1 MARGVTGTWCRWA
14 ILAGLAALLAAASA
28 QAQERYTLFGRVRD
42 AASGEGIAGA
52 QVVIQGT
59 PFGALADNSGAYT
72 IRVAL
77 APGSYTVEASFI
89 GRGSARQTIEIGAD
103 RLVRVPDIL
112 LRETALELEAIVVTG
127 TAAPTAVRALGNSVS
142 QVSGQALSDLPAV
155 TVDQALQ
162 GKIAGAYITSNTGT
176 PGGGVSVRL
185 RGTSSITGGAEPL
198 YIVDGVIVDNNADQQ
213 INFGYRSNPSNR
225 LADLDPDDIER
236 IEVLKGA
243 AAAALW
249 GSRAN
254 NGVIQIFTKRGRA
267 GGTQITAAS
276 RLTYSDLERR
286 IPFALTPKDEKGN
299 TVQRYDHQDLLFRE
313 AWSTDSYLSVA
324 GGSEETRYY
333 LSANLVDQ
341 EGIMLGSGHQKLN
354 TRMNLDQRLG
364 DRLDLSA
371 GANYIRSR
379 TDLVINGEQGAGG
392 LLTAIVFTPTTVNLA
407 ERDPETGKLK
417 NPAFVFPNPLEVVE
431 EWSTPQNVDRFVGS
445 LQARATPL
453 TDLNL
458 EYRFGYD
465 RYDMETD
472 LFIPRGSS
480 WAPLGSSTSVNRRSL
495 LINND
500 VVANYSYS
508 VGAALRMTSSA
519 GMNHTYQEAQNLNLS
534 ASDLTPLTELV
545 RGAVMSA
552 SEAMVETA
560 TLGFFAQQQAAW
572 KGRLFLTGALRF
584 DASSTFG
591 EDERW
596 QWYPK
601 VSGSWVLSEEPL
613 FQRRAPD
620 WISELRLRGAL
631 GYAGNQPPLDA
642 AYARFSRY
650 VNTINVDRLGL
661 VPSSQVGNPEL
672 KPERQREIEVGF
684 DAAFLDQRIGLKFTY
699 YDQETE
705 DLLLSRPLSPSS
717 GFASILE
724 NVGRLSNRGVEVE
737 LSTVNVKRAGFGW
750 TSTLIYSSNR
760 NRMEEMVGDPLTFGY
775 NNRVAEGHPLGV
787 FYMSAYARNPDGS
800 IQMDSIGPVR
810 AAAPAY
816 VGSPWPKFQ
825 LSLNNEFR
833 LGQNWSA
840 TVLLDGQF
848 GHKIWNQTRRIMDI
862 FRAGPLYDA
871 MLRGE
876 VTAAYRSRVQSIW
889 EAYLEDGDYMKL
901 RDAAVRY
908 QTSAPWVRRLG
919 ARTLQIELVGRNL
932 YTWTDYRGYDP
943 EVNMFG
949 LNTVARGVD
958 FAVYPNPRSVSLG
971 VRLGY

>member
-1 MARGVTGTWCRWA
+1 MDRGTRVCQPLIT
-14 ILAGLAALLAAASA
+14 GLAVLLMAVPAG
-28 QAQERYTLFGRVRD
+28 AQERYTVFGRVRD

-52 QVVIQGT
+52 QVVIEGT
-59 PFGALADNSGAYT
+59 EFGALADNSGAYT

-77 APGSYTVEASFI
+77 PPGSYRVEASFI
-89 GRGSARQTIEIGAD
+89 GRGSASQTIQLGGE
-103 RLVRVPDIL
+103 RLVRVPDIM

-127 TAAPTAVRALGNSVS
+127 TGAPTAVRALGNSVS
-142 QVSGQALSDLPAV
+142 QVSGQTLSETPAV

-225 LADLDPDDIER
+225 LADLDPDDMER

-254 NGVIQIFTKRGRA
+254 NGVIRIFTKRGRA
-267 GGTQITAAS
+267 GGAQITAAS
-276 RLTYSDLERR
+276 RVTFSELIKKL
-286 IPFALTPKDEKGN
+286 PFALTPVDEKGN
-299 TVQRYDHQDLLFRE
+299 AVARYDHQDLLFRD
-313 AWSTDSYLSVA
+313 AWSTDSYVSLA
-324 GGSEETRYY
+324 GGSQDTRYY

-341 EGIMLGSGHQKLN
+341 EGIMIGSGHRKLN

-364 DRLDLSA
+364 DWLDLSV
-371 GANYIRSR
+371 GANYIRSH
-379 TDLVINGEQGAGG
+379 TDLVINGENGTGG

-431 EWSTPQNVDRFVGS
+431 EWSTPQDIDRFIGS
-445 LQARATPL
+445 LQARGSPL
-453 TDLNL
+453 PDLTL

-465 RYDMETD
+465 RYDMETA

-480 WAPLGSSTSVNRRSL
+480 AALLGSSSSVNRRSL
-495 LINND
+495 LVNND
-500 VVANYSYS
+500 LVANYSF
-508 VGAALRMTSSA
+508 GLGRWLRLTTSA
-519 GMNHTYQEAQNLNLS
+519 GVNHTYQEVQNLNLG
-534 ASDLTPLTELV
+534 ATDLTPLTELV
-545 RGAVMSA
+545 RGAVMTA
-552 SEAMVETA
+552 SESRVELA
-560 TLGFFAQQQAAW
+560 TLGFFGQEQVAW

-591 EDERW
+591 QEERW
-596 QWYPK
+596 QLYPK
-601 VSGSWVLSEEPL
+601 VSGSWVLSEEP
-613 FQRRAPD
+613 FFRGFAPG
-620 WISELRLRGAL
+620 WVSEVRLRGAL

-661 VPSSQVGNPEL
+661 VPSGQVGNPAL
-672 KPERQREIEVGF
+672 RPERQREYELGV
-684 DAAFLDQRIGLKFTY
+684 DAAFLDQRIGVKFTY
-699 YDQETE
+699 YDQRTE
-705 DLLLSRPLSPSS
+705 DLLLSRPFSPSS
-717 GFASILE
+717 GFSSILE
-724 NVGRLSNRGVEVE
+724 NVGVLSNWGIELE
-737 LSTVNVKRAGFGW
+737 LSTVNVKRPGFGW
-750 TSTLIYSSNR
+750 TSTLIYSRNR
-760 NRMEEMVGDPLTFGY
+760 NVMDELVGDPLTFGY
-775 NNRVAEGHPLGV
+775 NNRVAQGQPLGV
-787 FYMSAYARNPDGS
+787 FYMSAYERNPDGS
-800 IQMDSIGPVR
+800 IKMDSIGPVR

-833 LGQNWSA
+833 LGQGWSA

-848 GHKIWNQTRRIMDI
+848 GHKVWNQTRRIMDI

-876 VTAAYRSRVQSIW
+876 VTPAYRSRVQSIW
-889 EAYLEDGDYMKL
+889 EAYLEDGDYVKL
-901 RDAAVRY
+901 RDMSVRY
-908 QTSAPWVRRLG
+908 QTSAAWVRRLG
-919 ARTLQIELVGRNL
+919 ARTLQVELLGRNL
-932 YTWTDYRGYDP
+932 YTWTGYRGYDP

-958 FAVYPNPRSVSLG
+958 FAVYPNPRMVSLG
-971 VRLGY
+971 FRLTY